1 MHWENDQPL
10 MLNETKD
17 RFESKEVGL
26 HPKCGYGSV
35 LADFVYLLTKSV
47 VLLLILY
54 CNIPLSTT
62 CILNI

>member
-35 LADFVYLLTKSV
+35 LTDFVYLLTNSV

>member
-10 MLNETKD
+10 MLNEAKD

-35 LADFVYLLTKSV
+35 LADFFHLLTNSV
-47 VLLLILY
+47 VLHLILY

-62 CILNI
+62 CILDF